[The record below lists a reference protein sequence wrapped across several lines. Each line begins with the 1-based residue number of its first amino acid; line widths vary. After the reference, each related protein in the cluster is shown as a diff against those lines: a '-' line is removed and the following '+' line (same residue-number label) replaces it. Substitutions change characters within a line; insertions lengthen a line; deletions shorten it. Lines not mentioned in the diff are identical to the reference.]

1 VSPTGRGGRKCLARW
16 GALALGAVTIAALAA
31 VAVPVTPAAAGDAL
45 YYRRDADGNLVI
57 TNVPDRRDLRVLTP
71 ERRQVRP
78 GSGAQ
83 YRELIDR
90 AAREHGLH
98 PDLVYAVAAVESSFD
113 PLARSVKGAQGLM
126 QLMPETADRF
136 GVRDPWNP
144 DDNVRGGTR
153 FLRHLLDMFDG
164 DLRLA
169 LAAYNAGENVVQ
181 TLGRIPPYPETRTY
195 VAKIMKR
202 FGTGRDPYL
211 PVSTE
216 AEAPPE
222 PPETLAERPTP

>member
-1 VSPTGRGGRKCLARW
+1 MRRTRLVV
-16 GALALGAVTIAALAA
+16 VTAALAA
-31 VAVPVTPAAAGDAL
+31 TLLPAIAPASAGGAL

-57 TNVPDRRDLRVLTP
+57 TNVPDSRDLRVLTP

-78 GSGAQ
+78 QSGAR
-83 YRELIDR
+83 YRDLIES

-144 DDNVRGGTR
+144 DDNLRGGAR
-153 FLRHLLDMFDG
+153 LLRYLLDLFEG
-164 DLRLA
+164 NVRLA
-169 LAAYNAGENVVQ
+169 LAAYNAGENIVLS
-181 TLGRIPPYPETRTY
+181 LGRVPPYAETRTY
-195 VAKIMKR
+195 VVKVMKI
-202 FGTGRDPYL
+202 FGPGRDPYL
-211 PVSTE
+211 HEE
-216 AEAPPE
+216 AAVETPPE
-222 PPETLAERPTP
+222 NVAESPSN

>member
-1 VSPTGRGGRKCLARW
+1 VSRPAGTVNRSGKSRVLR
-16 GALALGAVTIAALAA
+16 AAAAGLLLAA
-31 VAVPVTPAAAGDAL
+31 AGAAMAPSAAGDAI

-83 YRELIDR
+83 YRDLIDR

-136 GVRDPWNP
+136 GVRDAWNP
-144 DDNVRGGTR
+144 EDNVRGGAR
-153 FLRHLLDMFDG
+153 FLRYLLDLFEG
-164 DLRLA
+164 NLRLA
-169 LAAYNAGENVVQ
+169 LAAYNAGENVVLTQ
-181 TLGRIPPYPETRTY
+181 GRIPPYAETRTY

-202 FGTGRDPYL
+202 FGDGRDPYL
-211 PVSTE
+211 PASSE
-216 AEAPPE
+216 ADTPA
-222 PPETLAERPTP
+222 ETVAEQPSH

>member
-1 VSPTGRGGRKCLARW
+1 VSRPGGSLARRAAAAGLLLAAA
-16 GALALGAVTIAALAA
+16 GALLA
-31 VAVPVTPAAAGDAL
+31 PVAAGDAI

-57 TNVPDRRDLRVLTP
+57 TNVPDRRDLRVLTQ
-71 ERRQVRP
+71 ERRAVRP

-83 YRELIDR
+83 FRDMIER

-136 GVRDPWNP
+136 GVRDAWNP
-144 DDNVRGGTR
+144 EDNVRGGAS
-153 FLRHLLDMFDG
+153 FLRYLLDLFEG
-164 DLRLA
+164 NLRLA
-169 LAAYNAGENVVQ
+169 LAAYNAGENAVLTQ
-181 TLGRIPPYPETRTY
+181 GRIPPYAETRTY

-202 FGTGRDPYL
+202 FGDGRDPYL
-211 PVSTE
+211 HETSE
-216 AEAPPE
+216 ADT
-222 PPETLAERPTP
+222 PPETVAEQPAH

>member
-1 VSPTGRGGRKCLARW
+1 MKTFRVPVL
-16 GALALGAVTIAALAA
+16 VAALLA
-31 VAVPVTPAAAGDAL
+31 VLLGGIASAAAGGAL

-57 TNVPDRRDLRVLTP
+57 TNVPNSSDLRVLTP

-78 GSGAQ
+78 QSGAR
-83 YRELIDR
+83 YRDLIES

-144 DDNVRGGTR
+144 EDNLRGGAR
-153 FLRHLLDMFDG
+153 FLRYLLDLFAG
-164 DLRLA
+164 NVRLA
-169 LAAYNAGENVVQ
+169 LAAYNAGENIVLS
-181 TLGRIPPYPETRTY
+181 LGRVPPYAETRTY
-195 VAKIMKR
+195 VVKVMR
-202 FGTGRDPYL
+202 LFGGGRDPYL
-211 PVSTE
+211 HEE
-216 AEAPPE
+216 AALENPAD
-222 PPETLAERPTP
+222 TVAERPANNPSNN

>member
-1 VSPTGRGGRKCLARW
+1 MRRARVPVV
-16 GALALGAVTIAALAA
+16 AAALVAA
-31 VAVPVTPAAAGDAL
+31 LLPAIAPAAADAL

-57 TNVPDRRDLRVLTP
+57 TNVPDSRDLRVLTP

-78 GSGAQ
+78 QSGAR
-83 YRELIDR
+83 YRDLIES

-144 DDNVRGGTR
+144 EDNLRGGAR
-153 FLRHLLDMFDG
+153 FLRYLLDLFEG
-164 DLRLA
+164 NVRLS
-169 LAAYNAGENVVQ
+169 LAAYNAGENIVLS
-181 TLGRIPPYPETRTY
+181 LGRIPPYAETRTY
-195 VAKIMKR
+195 VTKVLRI
-202 FGTGRDPYL
+202 FGSRDPYL
-211 PVSTE
+211 REE
-216 AEAPPE
+216 AANE
-222 PPETLAERPTP
+222 PPATVAERPAN

>member
-1 VSPTGRGGRKCLARW
+1 VRAVRVPVLAAALVASLVP
-16 GALALGAVTIAALAA
+16 ALA
-31 VAVPVTPAAAGDAL
+31 PAAAGDAL

-78 GSGAQ
+78 QSGAR
-83 YRELIDR
+83 YRDLIDA

-136 GVRDPWNP
+136 GVRDAWNP
-144 DDNVRGGTR
+144 DDNLRGGAR
-153 FLRHLLDMFDG
+153 YLRYLLDLFEG
-164 DLRLA
+164 NVRLA
-169 LAAYNAGENVVQ
+169 LAAYNAGENIVLN
-181 TLGRIPPYPETRTY
+181 LGRIPPYAETRTY
-195 VAKIMKR
+195 VVKVMKL
-202 FGTGRDPYL
+202 FGSQDPYL
-211 PVSTE
+211 HEE
-216 AEAPPE
+216 AVLET
-222 PPETLAERPTP
+222 PPETVAERPPAN

>member
-1 VSPTGRGGRKCLARW
+1 VSLGFGSGPARLVRG
-16 GALALGAVTIAALAA
+16 AALSLLVAAGAAA
-31 VAVPVTPAAAGDAL
+31 VAPVAAGDAI

-83 YRELIDR
+83 YRDVIER

-144 DDNVRGGTR
+144 DDNVRGGAR
-153 FLRHLLDMFDG
+153 FLRHLLDLFNG
-164 DLRLA
+164 DVRLA

-202 FGTGRDPYL
+202 FGPGRDPYL
-211 PVSTE
+211 AESSE
-216 AEAPPE
+216 ADAPPE
-222 PPETLAERPTP
+222 TVAVEQPVH